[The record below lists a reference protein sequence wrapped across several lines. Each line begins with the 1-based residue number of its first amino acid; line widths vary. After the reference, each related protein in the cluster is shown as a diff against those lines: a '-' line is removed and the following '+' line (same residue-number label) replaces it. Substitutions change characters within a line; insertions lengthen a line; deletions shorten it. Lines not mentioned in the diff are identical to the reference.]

1 MEVSYQYVEDKNAFK
16 KPKRA
21 VVMFTDNPKPD
32 SLYEHSISE
41 FVQYA
46 DTYGY
51 SFFRKITRLLI
62 IIDKYILSKI
72 LHLLNYVIN
81 GLNTNE

>member
-1 MEVSYQYVEDKNAFK
+1 MEVSYKCVEDKNDFK

-46 DTYGY
+46 DIHGY
-51 SFFRKITRLLI
+51 SFFVR
-62 IIDKYILSKI
+62 
-72 LHLLNYVIN
+72 
-81 GLNTNE
+81 

>member
-46 DTYGY
+46 DIHGY
-51 SFFRKITRLLI
+51 SFFVR
-62 IIDKYILSKI
+62 
-72 LHLLNYVIN
+72 
-81 GLNTNE
+81 